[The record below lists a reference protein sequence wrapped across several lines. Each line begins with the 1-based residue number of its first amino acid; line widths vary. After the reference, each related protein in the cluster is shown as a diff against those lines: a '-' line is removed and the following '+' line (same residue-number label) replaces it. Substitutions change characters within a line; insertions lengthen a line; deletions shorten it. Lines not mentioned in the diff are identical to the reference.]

1 MKLEMKTLG
10 DKYQGIKEQRDSLA
24 DRLRSLNF
32 GRMKKSAFK
41 GLVPLTL
48 GALGAIG
55 CSNYAR
61 KSEVVPETPSD
72 NVESTE
78 RVAKQCLSLNGGHG
92 PWLIITGHY
101 FDKPVIIGYEP
112 CPIAMTPKPIISR
125 FSKIEYDTLNDGKID
140 RVDIFNDFHG
150 LLERRA
156 EYRYDNEHNRVDS
169 TFYFWD
175 YDCSASLR
183 IKGREPL
190 RWYYVGED
198 VFSRDYNPTRMKGT
212 RTDKDGDGDID
223 IREFFP
229 VGNPFETFRREYDLN
244 NNGIPEK
251 AESRGTGPKG
261 DMERVMFD
269 FDDEGHFDSTFTTY
283 KIPGFYSLM
292 DPFRVAVTGMIADMD
307 DNNDGNID
315 RRIAYRKYEYDDKV
329 PTRIRLICAPIYMRS
344 RLGHT
349 ITFLPVEEKVEE
361 KK

>member
-1 MKLEMKTLG
+1 MKTLG
-10 DKYQGIKEQRDSLA
+10 DKYKGKGGQGIGLI

-32 GRMKKSAFK
+32 GQMKKSAFK

-78 RVAKQCLSLNGGHG
+78 RVARQCLSLNGGHG

-101 FDKPVIIGYEP
+101 FDKPVITGYERHG
-112 CPIAMTPKPIISR
+112 IAMAPTPIISS

-175 YDCSASLR
+175 YDCSF
-183 IKGREPL
+183 
-190 RWYYVGED
+190 RWYDAEGKGFYRYD
-198 VFSRDYNPTRMKGT
+198 NPTRIKGT

-223 IREFFP
+223 IREFFLE
-229 VGNPFETFRREYDLN
+229 GNPFETFRREYDLN